1 MFNLKTII
9 LSSLIGVSIILNVS
23 AGGQTN
29 AERYRELAENARQ
42 EGNEEDAI
50 KYENLAQLTDKA
62 VKELE
67 KYNKIK

>member
-1 MFNLKTII
+1 MNKTKTII
-9 LSSLIGVSIILNVS
+9 LSSLIGASIILNAS
-23 AGGQTN
+23 SEGQTN
-29 AERYRELAENARQ
+29 AERFRELAEKARQ

-50 KYENLAQLTDKA
+50 KYENLAQLTDKS

>member
-1 MFNLKTII
+1 MNKTKTII
-9 LSSLIGVSIILNVS
+9 LSSLIGVSIILKVS
-23 AGGQTN
+23 AEGQTN

-50 KYENLAQLTDKA
+50 KYENLAQLTDKT

-67 KYNKIK
+67 KFNKIK